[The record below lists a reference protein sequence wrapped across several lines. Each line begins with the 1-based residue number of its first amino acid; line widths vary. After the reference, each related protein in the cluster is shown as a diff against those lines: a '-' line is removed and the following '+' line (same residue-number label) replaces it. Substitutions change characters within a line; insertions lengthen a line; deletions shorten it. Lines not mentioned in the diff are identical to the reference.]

1 VSAIDR
7 RVAIGVVVAAALGVG
22 GYFVFRP
29 TDESQIRAALAKLVA
44 AVQIKEADAQ
54 ANPIGR
60 LAHLSGV
67 FETLFE
73 PDVRVNIP
81 ELTPLQS
88 GRTELV
94 QMVVAAPRF
103 VRTLEV
109 DLGGVT
115 VKLDEAAASAE
126 VGAVADVKAVD
137 RDGTARRD
145 KRAVDFHFI
154 KKDGSWIITTLS
166 VWSKA
171 DAAPE

>member
-1 VSAIDR
+1 VSAVDR
-7 RVAIGVVVAAALGVG
+7 RAAIGVIVAAALGLG
-22 GYFVFRP
+22 SYFVFRP
-29 TDESQIRAALAKLVA
+29 TDESRIRAALAKLTA

-67 FETLFE
+67 FEALFE

-81 ELTPLQS
+81 EVTPIQS

-109 DLGGVT
+109 DLGSVT

-154 KKDGSWIITTLS
+154 KKDGDWVITTLS
-166 VWSKA
+166 VWSRG